1 MKLSSHPERVVDAL
15 AIVALPSLRLSPSG
29 MRRRLRARR
38 RVLFSGLSSR
48 WALGRT
54 FAAPPRSECHAV
66 RKVHRDELR
75 GALRDATR
83 GAPQVAKRLRL
94 ISSQQGSRDVQQSCC
109 NLGSW

>member
-1 MKLSSHPERVVDAL
+1 VKLSSRPDHVVSSQRTATS
-15 AIVALPSLRLSPSG
+15 PSLRLSPSG

-54 FAAPPRSECHAV
+54 FAAPPRSECHGV
-66 RKVHRDELR
+66 REVHRDELR
-75 GALRDATR
+75 GAVLDATR

-94 ISSQQGSRDVQQSCC
+94 ISSQQGSRDMQQSCC